1 MATVEPKTHGL
12 TAEEREK
19 YAKDGFF
26 IRPNAFGADEIDAL
40 RDRVED
46 LVELIETSEVLT
58 EKQKQVILKRNVRTD
73 VTFGPASLS
82 SIWRLHMFSAWVRSH
97 IRDPR
102 RLNAV
107 TEIVGP
113 DLFCPNDLYFFKPP
127 GTGRPI
133 AWHQDSWYFRNTYIS
148 SIGDAIQQATIGTWL
163 ALDDADE
170 DNGCL
175 WVIPGSHLLGVV
187 DHSQVESDDYLLQKR
202 VTVSDEMEERAEPVE
217 VPKGALVF
225 FNNALLHRS
234 TPNRSHRFRRAYI
247 AHYMKATIRHIKNKQ
262 WAPEGTQHWSTPEMY
277 ICGRQLPGCVQTTP
291 EKESMDWDKALGRT
305 LTERDIRI
313 SARRNE
319 EVKNGR

>member
-1 MATVEPKTHGL
+1 MATVDIITHGL

-26 IRPNAFGADEIDAL
+26 IRLDAFDIYEIDAL
-40 RDRVED
+40 RDRIED

-58 EKQKQVILKRNVRTD
+58 EKEKQAILKRNAGTD
-73 VTFGPASLS
+73 ATSGPASLN
-82 SIWRLHMFSAWVRSH
+82 SITRLHRFSALVRSH

-102 RLNAV
+102 RLDAV
-107 TEIVGP
+107 TEIVGS

-133 AWHQDSWYFRNTYIS
+133 AWHQDSWYFRNIYVS
-148 SIGDAIQQATIGTWL
+148 SVGDAIDQSTIGTWL

-170 DNGCL
+170 ANGCL
-175 WVIPGSHLLGVV
+175 WVIPGSHRLGVI

-202 VTVSDEMEERAEPVE
+202 VTVSDEMEERAMPVE

-234 TPNRSHRFRRAYI
+234 TPNRSDRFRRAYI
-247 AHYMKATIRHIKNKQ
+247 VHYMKATIQHTGNRPRI
-262 WAPEGTQHWSTPEMY
+262 PEGTEHWGTPEMY
-277 ICGRQLPGCVQTTP
+277 ICGQQLPGCVQTTL
-291 EKESMDWDKALGRT
+291 EQDSMGWDRALERT
-305 LTERDIRI
+305 LTEDDIRI
-313 SARRNE
+313 SE
-319 EVKNGR
+319 P